1 MRDRWNTQMV
11 FGLSLLIWV
20 CTGSFATSA
29 IAQTKLPKFFSD
41 GMVLQRDAAIQVWGW
56 DSPNTKVTVA
66 LGEQNATATSDDKGQ
81 WSLSL
86 PARAAGGPL
95 KLTVKGSKSIDL
107 NDVWMGDVWL
117 CSGQSNMEW
126 PVAASANKD
135 EEIAAGNHPMIRH
148 IKINHRPSA
157 TPESD
162 LPTEGWKVC
171 TSETVGGFT
180 AVGYFFAR
188 HLRTEVDVP
197 IGLIGSNWGGTR
209 IEPWTPPVGFQGVA
223 ALKSISDK
231 LSDYPE
237 KNAEGAINH
246 QSPLALYNGMIHPL
260 IKMPIRG
267 AIWYQGESNN
277 GEGMLYRDK
286 MEALV
291 TGWRKV
297 WNQPELPFYFVQLAP
312 YNYGGDGERLA
323 KIWEAQTASL
333 GIPKTGMAVIVDIAD
348 LKDIHPTNKQDVG
361 KRLALWALAKTYGKD
376 VTYSGPLFKSA
387 TADGSSMLVDFE
399 HGSELS
405 TNDGKPVRE
414 LLLAGADRRFF
425 PASGEIVTA
434 GGSAKL
440 KVSCPQVSRPTAV
453 RYGFHQLAEPN
464 LVGKD
469 GLPASPF
476 RSDKWDRVYLPVS
489 ADAYVGQWTVK
500 FQIPDGAHVEHPMSV
515 SKNGDNLTIEMVDE
529 NGKPRELK
537 LVVETH
543 ELQLKFSTDYQG
555 QSVAL
560 TYHLTPEG
568 NKLIGDCEFD
578 LAGQTGE
585 FPIEAVK

>member
-1 MRDRWNTQMV
+1 MPYRWTKRV
-11 FGLSLLIWV
+11 AGPI
-20 CTGSFATSA
+20 SFAVFWTLVSLA
-29 IAQTKLPKFFSD
+29 NMASAQTKLPAFFSNS
-41 GMVLQRDAAIQVWGW
+41 MVLQRDAAVHVWGW
-56 DSPNTKVTVA
+56 DSPNTKVAVS
-66 LGEQNATATSDDKGQ
+66 LGEQTATATSDGEGQ
-81 WSLSL
+81 WSVSL

-95 KLTVKGSKSIDL
+95 KLMVKGSQAIELD
-107 NDVWMGDVWL
+107 DVWMGDVWL

-135 EEIAAGNHPMIRH
+135 AEIAAGNHPKIRH
-148 IKINHRPSA
+148 IKIQHRPSA
-157 TPESD
+157 KPETD
-162 LPTEGWKVC
+162 LPTDGWKVC
-171 TSETVGGFT
+171 TPEHVANFT
-180 AVGYFFAR
+180 AVGYYFAR
-188 HLRTEVDVP
+188 HLQTEVDVP

-231 LSDYPE
+231 LADYPE

-291 TGWRKV
+291 KGWRQV

-323 KIWEAQTASL
+323 KIWEAQSASL
-333 GIPKTGMAVIVDIAD
+333 GIENTGMAVTVDIAD

-376 VTYSGPLFKSA
+376 VVYSGPLFQKA
-387 TADGSSMLVDFE
+387 TAEGSAMLVDFE

-405 TNDGKPVRE
+405 TNNGKAVNE
-414 LLLAGADRRFF
+414 LMIAGADRRFF
-425 PASGEIVTA
+425 PATGEIVKV
-434 GGSAKL
+434 GGATKL
-440 KVSCPQVSRPTAV
+440 KVSSPQVARPSAV

-464 LVGKD
+464 LVGKG

-476 RSDKWDRVYLPVS
+476 RSDKWDRVSLPVS
-489 ADAYVGQWTVK
+489 ADAYVGNWTFK
-500 FQIPDGAHVEHPMSV
+500 FVIPDGTEVQHPMTV
-515 SKNGDNLTIEMVDE
+515 TKDGDALKVEMVDE
-529 NGKPRELK
+529 NGKPRELTVAIE
-537 LVVETH
+537 LH
-543 ELQLKFSTDYQG
+543 EMQLKFSTDYQG

-560 TYHLTPEG
+560 TYHLTVDG
-568 NKLIGDCEFD
+568 NKLVGDCEFD
-578 LAGQTGE
+578 MGGQTGE